1 MAELCPNSQTDE
13 QIVKKRRISDTNSD
27 DPTSRFPD
35 HVLHLIFSYLKS
47 QDLFTVRLVSKNWH
61 RNTPSYFPL
70 EFEESN
76 TPNAPSNVIQE
87 SHNKFVGFSSNII
100 DKEQGISK
108 LNREA
113 VESDSSEMKT
123 RRCISSR
130 RTDGTISSFGSESV
144 GINPSPTPA

>member
-1 MAELCPNSQTDE
+1 LIDWCNCEGHCSIHYLPL
-13 QIVKKRRISDTNSD
+13 RR
-27 DPTSRFPD
+27 
-35 HVLHLIFSYLKS
+35 
-47 QDLFTVRLVSKNWH
+47 
-61 RNTPSYFPL
+61 
-70 EFEESN
+70 
-76 TPNAPSNVIQE
+76 
-87 SHNKFVGFSSNII
+87 FVGFSSNII